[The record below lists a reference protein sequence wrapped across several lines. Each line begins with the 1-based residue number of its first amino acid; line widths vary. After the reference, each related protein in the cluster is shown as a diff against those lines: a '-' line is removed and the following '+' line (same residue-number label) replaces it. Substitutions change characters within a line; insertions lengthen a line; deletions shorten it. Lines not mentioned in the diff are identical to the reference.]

1 MKKIFRVF
9 LSLLLVVG
17 LFGVCGTVTSCKSSD
32 TMYTAKH
39 KNSKKINNNYKV
51 RGNNK
56 KNGSTYRTY

>member
-1 MKKIFRVF
+1 M
-9 LSLLLVVG
+9 SLLLVVG